1 MTKSQQM
8 ADRINALYK
17 ELNALEEKMKN
28 DAEKEKQLKKQI
40 ESLEKDFV
48 KAFGEDVNAG
58 LIQKRKTGR
67 HNKPPTQKGEN
78 EMKTAERMMYY
89 NENRKQECED
99 LENRIGVLIKNL
111 TEFQKKVAWAKTA
124 GCGDNVNIGTH
135 YTREF
140 ANQLQMLTR
149 NVEEIERCSA
159 ILEVLKKQQKQNLK
173 GEYNIFTGEFF

>member
-1 MTKSQQM
+1 MN
-8 ADRINALYK
+8 I
-17 ELNALEEKMKN
+17 
-28 DAEKEKQLKKQI
+28 
-40 ESLEKDFV
+40 
-48 KAFGEDVNAG
+48 G
-58 LIQKRKTGR
+58 GR

-140 ANQLQMLTR
+140 ANQLQMITR

-159 ILEVLKKQQKQNLK
+159 ILEVLKK
-173 GEYNIFTGEFF
+173 